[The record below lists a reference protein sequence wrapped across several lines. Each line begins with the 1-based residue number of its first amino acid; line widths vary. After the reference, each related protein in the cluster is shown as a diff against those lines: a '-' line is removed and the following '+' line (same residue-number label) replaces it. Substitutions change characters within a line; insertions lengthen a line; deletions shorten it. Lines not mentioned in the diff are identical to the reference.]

1 MSVFFLQSQTF
12 FVRRVLICRQY
23 IVSALCEIM
32 IIHLL
37 LLFSIIGRVEPGRD
51 QKHAATQRIRGTIEP
66 RGTKRRGKREEI
78 EDAQRKS

>member
-1 MSVFFLQSQTF
+1 
-12 FVRRVLICRQY
+12 
-23 IVSALCEIM
+23 M

-37 LLFSIIGRVEPGRD
+37 LLSSIIGRVEPGRD
-51 QKHAATQRIRGTIEP
+51 QKHAAAQRIRGTIEP